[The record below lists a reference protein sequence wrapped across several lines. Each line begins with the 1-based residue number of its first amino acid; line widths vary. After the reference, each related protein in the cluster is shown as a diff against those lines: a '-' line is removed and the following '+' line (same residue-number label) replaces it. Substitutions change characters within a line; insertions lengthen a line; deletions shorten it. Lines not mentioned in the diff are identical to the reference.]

1 MSEWQFFLD
10 ENIDPKV
17 ATYLNK
23 EQVFAEHVRETVGLG
38 ADDEADILPYIRE
51 HDQILVT
58 SDITDFAPLNTN
70 SHSGI
75 VLLYD
80 DTLPAYQ
87 VASALIAIV
96 DEPISPYQRRTNFL
110 LRPCGRSS
118 TSGSVVSHRA
128 TVLPR
133 RFTLDLE
140 NAVSSLRNSRSS
152 AFVSS
157 PRFSN
162 SS

>member
-38 ADDEADILPYIRE
+38 ADDEDDILPYIRE

-58 SDITDFAPLNTN
+58 SDITDFAPLSANA
-70 SHSGI
+70 HSGI

-87 VASALIAIV
+87 VTSALLAIV
-96 DEPISPYQRRTNFL
+96 DAYQSRELFT
-110 LRPCGRSS
+110 G
-118 TSGSVVSHRA
+118 HE
-128 TVLPR
+128 VL
-133 RFTLDLE
+133 DE
-140 NAVSSLRNSRSS
+140 WVD
-152 AFVSS
+152 
-157 PRFSN
+157 
-162 SS
+162 